1 MLTFLVSDITQ
12 GGAGP
17 VIHLTEPA
25 GGGEAKIELYL
36 PRGYDVPA
44 LAQRF
49 VFDDEAAFAEYE
61 EQIDTLE
68 REVSR
73 LAALVPPGAGAS
85 DPTAAETKAPAPASS
100 GGFGT

>member
-36 PRGYDVPA
+36 PKGYDVPA

-49 VFDDEAAFAEYE
+49 VFDDEATFAEYE

-73 LAALVPPGAGAS
+73 LKALLPGAGAS
-85 DPTAAETKAPAPASS
+85 DPAAAQAPAPASS